1 MWRVQK
7 LFFLIEEI
15 RNIILD
21 FSKGKA
27 EILGMCSK
35 IVLSTNKRGFV
46 KLGNRL
52 VKICD

>member
-1 MWRVQK
+1 MEGAKIV
-7 LFFLIEEI
+7 FLIEEI
-15 RNIILD
+15 INIILD

-35 IVLSTNKRGFV
+35 IVLGTNKREFV